1 MKKPTYPLKQV
12 LEVKVKRRDEAEQAM
27 HERKKELDREKE
39 KLAEREK
46 ERDKA
51 KDHYDSKLSQLR
63 EALDTGTT
71 SDEVTR
77 MKYYIEVCQEKV
89 IAEEKKVQEQQQEV
103 NKAADRLEEARLFW
117 IEKRKEVDKI
127 EMHQELWEKEI
138 KQLMQFEENKEQ
150 DELGSTM
157 FLTNLW
163 KSKSI
168 S

>member
-12 LEVKVKRRDEAEQAM
+12 LEVKIKRRDEAEQAM
-27 HERKKELDREKE
+27 NDRKKELDREKE

-51 KDHYDSKLSQLR
+51 KDHHDSKLNQLR

-71 SDEVTR
+71 SDEVTQ
-77 MKYYIEVCQEKV
+77 MKRYIEVCQEKV
-89 IAEEKKVQEQQQEV
+89 IAEEKKVQEQQLEV

-150 DELGSTM
+150 DELGGTM

-163 KSKSI
+163 KSKST

>member
-12 LEVKVKRRDEAEQAM
+12 LEVKIKRRDEAEQAM
-27 HERKKELDREKE
+27 NDRKKELDIEKE

-51 KDHYDSKLSQLR
+51 KDHHDSKLNQLR

-71 SDEVTR
+71 SDEVTQ
-77 MKYYIEVCQEKV
+77 MKRYIEVCQEKV
-89 IAEEKKVQEQQQEV
+89 IAEEKKVQEQQLEV

-150 DELGSTM
+150 DELGGTM

-163 KSKSI
+163 KSKST